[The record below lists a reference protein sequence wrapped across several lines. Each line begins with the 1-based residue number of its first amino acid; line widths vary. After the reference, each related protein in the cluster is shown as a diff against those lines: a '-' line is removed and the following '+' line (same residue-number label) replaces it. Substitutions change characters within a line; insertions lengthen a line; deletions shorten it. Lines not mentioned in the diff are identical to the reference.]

1 MPKEGK
7 SVIILG
13 AGRSATS
20 LINYLLDVSEHK
32 AFKISIGDLDT
43 ENISSRFP
51 RARSF
56 HFDVEDKSQAKKHL
70 KDADLIISMLP
81 AHLHIRVATICA
93 ESGINLLTASYL
105 NDDIKALDHQF
116 RDNSACCIM
125 ELGLDP
131 GLDHMSALKVLN
143 KIKSAGH
150 TLTGF
155 ETFTGG
161 LLAENTEAE
170 NPWNYKFTWNPRN
183 VVMAGNGTVKFLQ
196 EGRFKYIPYH
206 NLFRRTE
213 VIYVPGHGYFEG
225 YANRD
230 SLKYLELYNL
240 QGINTLFRGTLRRT
254 GFCKAWDVFVQ
265 LGATCDD
272 YQMESVDVMTHRQF
286 INSFLRYN
294 PHDSVELKL
303 AHYLNLGL
311 ESEEMYK
318 LRWLGIF
325 EEELV
330 GLNKGTPAQILEHIL
345 KKKWT
350 LTKTDRDMIVMWHKF
365 NYLDKDRPKEIQAH
379 MVVYGD
385 DEVNTAMSKTVG
397 LPLAVCAEMILEQKL
412 TLKGVHIPTQP
423 EIYKPILARL
433 DTMGFEFTE
442 RETVS

>member
-32 AFKISIGDLDT
+32 GFSVNIGDLET
-43 ENISSRFP
+43 ENVKSRFP
-51 RARSF
+51 KAHAF
-56 HFDVEDKSQAKKHL
+56 HFDVEEQAQAKNLIKE
-70 KDADLIISMLP
+70 ADLIISMLP
-81 AHLHIRVATICA
+81 AHLHIKVATICA
-93 ESGINLLTASYL
+93 ELGINLLTASYL
-105 NDDIKALDHQF
+105 NDDIKALDGQF
-116 RDNSACCIM
+116 KAKNTCCIM

-161 LLAENTEAE
+161 LLAENMEAE

-240 QGINTLFRGTLRRT
+240 QGINTLYRGTLRRP

-265 LGATCDD
+265 LGATSDE

-286 INSFLRYN
+286 INSF
-294 PHDSVELKL
+294 
-303 AHYLNLGL
+303 
-311 ESEEMYK
+311 
-318 LRWLGIF
+318 
-325 EEELV
+325 
-330 GLNKGTPAQILEHIL
+330 
-345 KKKWT
+345 
-350 LTKTDRDMIVMWHKF
+350 
-365 NYLDKDRPKEIQAH
+365 
-379 MVVYGD
+379 
-385 DEVNTAMSKTVG
+385 
-397 LPLAVCAEMILEQKL
+397 
-412 TLKGVHIPTQP
+412 
-423 EIYKPILARL
+423 
-433 DTMGFEFTE
+433 
-442 RETVS
+442 

>member
-20 LINYLLDVSEHK
+20 LINYLLDVSERK
-32 AFKISIGDLDT
+32 GFSVNIGDLET
-43 ENISSRFP
+43 ENVKSRFP
-51 RARSF
+51 KAHAF
-56 HFDVEDKSQAKKHL
+56 HFDVEEQAQAKNLIKE
-70 KDADLIISMLP
+70 ADLIISMLP
-81 AHLHIRVATICA
+81 AHLHIKVAVFCA
-93 ESGINLLTASYL
+93 ELGINLLTASYL
-105 NDDIKALDHQF
+105 NEDIKALDGQF
-116 RDNSACCIM
+116 KAKNACCIM

-240 QGINTLFRGTLRRT
+240 QGINTLYRGTLRRP

-265 LGATCDD
+265 LGATSDE

-318 LRWLGIF
+318 LKWLGIF

-330 GLNKGTPAQILEHIL
+330 GLKKGTPAQILEHIL

-350 LTKTDRDMIVMWHKF
+350 LNRKDRDMIVMWHKF
-365 NYLDKDRPKEIQAH
+365 NYLDNNRPKEIQAH
-379 MVVYGD
+379 MVVNGD

-397 LPLAVCAEMILEQKL
+397 LPLAICTEMILDGSLEIR
-412 TLKGVHIPTQP
+412 GVHIPTLP
-423 EIYKPILARL
+423 TIYKPILSRL
-433 DTMGFEFTE
+433 DEMGFEFIE